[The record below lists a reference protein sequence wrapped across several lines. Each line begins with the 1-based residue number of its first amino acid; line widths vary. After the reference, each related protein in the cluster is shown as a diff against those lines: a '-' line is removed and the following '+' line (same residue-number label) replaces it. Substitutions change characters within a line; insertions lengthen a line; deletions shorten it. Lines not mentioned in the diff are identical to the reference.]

1 MEETSEKTEKS
12 NHFPWL
18 YMLIMSSVTFMAILS
33 ELVPSGVLPQ
43 MGDGLNVPTSQVG
56 LLVTAYGIASAVG
69 TIPLITW
76 TMEMNRK
83 KLLLIV
89 LIVFGLSNLL
99 IVFSSN
105 FYLTAFARILGG
117 AAAGVVWPMMSA
129 YALRLVPKGLGG
141 RAIAV
146 VMGGSTV
153 GLGVG
158 LPIMTTIGTS
168 FGWRIEYGVLSGI
181 FFLIALLVGFAL
193 PGAEGE
199 KRTKGTSPFQIAK
212 NKSVLIVLVVTF
224 FTMMAHYGLYTYLSP
239 LVSSFDFA
247 GGVKLAT
254 IIFGIGTILS
264 VILTA
269 KVIDKHLGALNLFIL
284 STGLVAM
291 ILFAVFKGTFI
302 VAHIGFFLWGVAFG
316 PLVTLFQDAVSR
328 QVDKAKDIATS
339 LQSSVFNFGIVVGSA
354 IGSAI
359 LSNFSV
365 YYIVILSLVLLVVSI
380 VVSVFSKKTF
390 FKSH

>member
-1 MEETSEKTEKS
+1 MSQHSEQAK
-12 NHFPWL
+12 HFPWI
-18 YMLIMSSVTFMAILS
+18 YMLLMSSVTFMAILS

-43 MGDGLNVPTSQVG
+43 MGEGLNVPTSEVG
-56 LLVTAYGIASAVG
+56 LLVTAYGVASAIG

-83 KLLLIV
+83 KLLIIV
-89 LIVFGLSNLL
+89 LIVFGISNMI

-117 AAAGVVWPMMSA
+117 ASAGIVWPMMTA
-129 YALRLVPKGLGG
+129 YAIRLVPKGYNG

-158 LPIMTTIGTS
+158 LPIMTTIGTT
-168 FGWRIEYGVLSGI
+168 FGWRIEYGVLAGI
-181 FFLIALLVGFAL
+181 FFLIALLVGLVL
-193 PGAEGE
+193 PSAEGE
-199 KRTKGTSPFQIAK
+199 KRTKETSPFQVAK

-239 LVSSFDFA
+239 LVESFNLS
-247 GGVKLAT
+247 GGVNIAT
-254 IIFGIGTILS
+254 LIFGIGTILS

-269 KVIDKHLGALNLFIL
+269 KVIDKHLGGLNLFIL
-284 STGLVAM
+284 STGLAAM

-302 VAHIGFFLWGVAFG
+302 IAHISFFLWGVAFG
-316 PLVTLFQDAVSR
+316 PLVTLFQDAVAR

-339 LQSSVFNFGIVVGSA
+339 LQSSIFNTGIVVGSA
-354 IGSAI
+354 VGSAL

-365 YYIVILSLVLLVVSI
+365 YYIVILSLVLLIISI
-380 VVSVFSKKTF
+380 VVSALSKKTF
-390 FKSH
+390 FTSH